1 MSASRY
7 APELRRLVRSEERY
21 KLAVIL
27 IVGAF
32 VEARSCERF
41 ARIAP
46 EQDDALFK
54 FYRSLLK
61 SEVRHYR
68 EHLNLA
74 EHLIGRQV
82 SNSRIHTIAEREQE
96 LIQTPDNECRFH
108 CGPLTV

>member
-1 MSASRY
+1 
-7 APELRRLVRSEERY
+7 VRSEERY
-21 KLAVIL
+21 KLAIIL
-27 IVGAF
+27 IIGAF

-41 ARIAP
+41 VRIAP
-46 EQDDALFK
+46 DQDDELFK

-61 SEVRHYR
+61 SEVCHYR
-68 EHLNLA
+68 EYLDLA

-96 LIQTPDNECRFH
+96 LIQTPDNEFRFH

>member
-1 MSASRY
+1 MSRY
-7 APELRRLVRSEERY
+7 APELRKLVRSKERY

-32 VEARSCERF
+32 IEARSCERF

-46 EQDDALFK
+46 EQNHELFK
-54 FYRSLLK
+54 FYRSLLN
-61 SEVRHYR
+61 SEARHYR
-68 EHLNLA
+68 EYLNLA

-82 SNSRIHTIAEREQE
+82 SNSRIPTAAEREEE
-96 LIQTPDNECRFH
+96 LIQTPDNEFRFH